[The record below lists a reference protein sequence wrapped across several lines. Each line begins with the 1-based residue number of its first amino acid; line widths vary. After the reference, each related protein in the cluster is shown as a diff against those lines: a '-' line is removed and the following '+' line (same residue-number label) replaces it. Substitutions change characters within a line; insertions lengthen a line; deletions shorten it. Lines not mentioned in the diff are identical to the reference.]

1 MSVAEAITTK
11 TLTIDGFKV
20 AIEGERNLL
29 EVIRKAHIELPTFCY
44 HSELSIYGACRLC
57 MVDVDGRGMV
67 AACSTLP
74 ENGMKIRT
82 QTGPIREQRKV
93 NLELLLASGNHDCPT
108 CNKSGACKLQSL
120 AQRLGVDRVRFNAPK
135 VDKPLDLSSPGL
147 VRDPNKCVLCGDCVR
162 MCQEVQGIGVLDF
175 THRGSNV
182 VVAPAFN
189 KPMADVECVQC
200 GQCAAVCPTGAIT
213 VKQDIDEVH
222 QALRDPKKTV
232 VVQVAPAVRVAL
244 GEAFGLADDNH
255 VMGRSVAALRRLGFA
270 KVFDTAFAA
279 DLTIMEE
286 AHEFLERKGKG
297 GKLPLFTSC
306 CPAWVQFAEQE
317 FAGEL
322 PNLSS
327 CRSPQQMFGS
337 LAKATLPAELG
348 IAREDLVI
356 VSVMPCTAK
365 KSEARRPEFAVAGN
379 PDVDF
384 VITTQ
389 ELARMIQDA
398 GIQFGELEAEGMDMP
413 FGLKT
418 GAGIIFGNSG
428 GVTEAVVRHVAGVLG
443 AGPVLEDL
451 RSPKGRRSAT
461 LDLPGGEVRIAI
473 VHGLANARTLVED
486 IRAGREQFDFVEVM
500 ACPGGCAGGAGQ
512 PVALTGKTRL
522 CRADQLRRID
532 AAMDLRVSKD
542 NSLIK
547 EAYRD
552 TLGEPGS
559 QAAHHLLHTHYST
572 RRRIVGDGIALSEAV
587 PGSTAARIPVSVC
600 VGTSCHLRGS
610 QKLLKA
616 LMQHVDEQE
625 LGEQVEIQ
633 ATFCME
639 ACDRGP
645 TVRVAGHALHRATL
659 EGVKELI
666 GRAGSGELEPD
677 PAPGGCH
684 ACH

>member
-1 MSVAEAITTK
+1 
-11 TLTIDGFKV
+11 
-20 AIEGERNLL
+20 
-29 EVIRKAHIELPTFCY
+29 
-44 HSELSIYGACRLC
+44 
-57 MVDVDGRGMV
+57 
-67 AACSTLP
+67 
-74 ENGMKIRT
+74 
-82 QTGPIREQRKV
+82 
-93 NLELLLASGNHDCPT
+93 
-108 CNKSGACKLQSL
+108 
-120 AQRLGVDRVRFNAPK
+120 
-135 VDKPLDLSSPGL
+135 
-147 VRDPNKCVLCGDCVR
+147 

-182 VVAPAFN
+182 TVTPAFN
-189 KPMADVECVQC
+189 KPMAEVECVQC

-213 VKQDIDEVH
+213 VKQDIDRVTE
-222 QALRDPKKTV
+222 ALRDPKKTV

-244 GEAFGLADDNH
+244 GESFGLADDGH

-270 KVFDTAFAA
+270 KVFDTAYAA

-286 AHEFLERKGKG
+286 ANEFLERKTAG

-322 PNLSS
+322 PNLST

-348 IAREDLVI
+348 VAREELVV

-365 KSEARRPEFAVAGN
+365 KSEAKRPEFAVDGN

-384 VITTQ
+384 VISTQ
-389 ELARMIQDA
+389 ELARMIQEA
-398 GIQFGELEAEGMDMP
+398 GIQFGELEPEGMDMP

-443 AGPVLEDL
+443 SGPVLEDL

-461 LDLPGGEVRIAI
+461 LDLPGGQVKIAI
-473 VHGLANARTLVED
+473 VHGLANARALVED
-486 IRAGREQFDFVEVM
+486 IRAGREEYDFVEVM
-500 ACPGGCAGGAGQ
+500 ACPGGCSGGAGQ
-512 PVALTGKTRL
+512 PVALTSKVRQR
-522 CRADQLRRID
+522 RADQLRRID
-532 AAMDLRVSKD
+532 AAMDLRVSKE
-542 NSLIK
+542 NSYITQV
-547 EAYRD
+547 YRD
-552 TLGEPGS
+552 KLGTPGS
-559 QAAHHLLHTHYST
+559 GTAHKLLHTHYSI
-572 RRRIVGDGIALSEAV
+572 RKRILNDGIALSGNPAGAGAE
-587 PGSTAARIPVSVC
+587 RIPVSVC
-600 VGTSCHLRGS
+600 IGTSCHLRGS

-616 LMQHVDEQE
+616 LMHHVDDQD

-645 TVRVAGHALHRATL
+645 TVRVAGHVLNRASL
-659 EGVKELI
+659 DGVKELI
-666 GRAGSGELEPD
+666 EKARKGELEPV
-677 PAPGGCH
+677 PALETAAGCH